1 MLDLVERFF
10 IVQSDIHNA
19 EGVLPNDNCLSDGER
34 ACNVHVNT
42 YKNKIELSHPMRLT
56 DESAASHGNDNS
68 SISTTN
74 IQKILGIDKVVSTH
88 VGDSPSLMVSQNSNV
103 SPARTYLL
111 CYNNYE

>member
-1 MLDLVERFF
+1 MCTPL
-10 IVQSDIHNA
+10 
-19 EGVLPNDNCLSDGER
+19 LSPHMWG
-34 ACNVHVNT
+34 NPT

-88 VGDSPSLMVSQNSNV
+88 GDSPSLMVSQNSNV
-103 SPARTYLL
+103 FPARTYLL